1 MRFSSDAVS
10 HWAPAASVFR
20 TSRDVSHL
28 RYGDD
33 ACLRYAHA
41 TAAAKLRVS
50 ICSSSDVAP
59 TQRELMHCSK

>member
-33 ACLRYAHA
+33 ACLRCAHA

-50 ICSSSDVAP
+50 TSDVAP